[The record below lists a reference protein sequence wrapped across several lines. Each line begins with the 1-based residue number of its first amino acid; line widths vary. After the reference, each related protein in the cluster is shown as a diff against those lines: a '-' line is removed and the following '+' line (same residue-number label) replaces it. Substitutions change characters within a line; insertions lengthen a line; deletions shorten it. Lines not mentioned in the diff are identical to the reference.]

1 MKTKRIANG
10 FELVAAVLIAALLVL
25 GGCPTSAGGGGG
37 SGGNTPQTVVCPC
50 DPKEHY
56 VPCDCVAKGTAAC
69 TCVVLVKKGDITEHN
84 TNTPIPVY
92 QHPGVSDSAITTDV
106 ANVILGYASVVNP
119 KKTSLI
125 GKVSAIHIIPTA
137 SSDAGAPGYYE
148 YEVKNGKVIL
158 KFKTG
163 LTSDAIDGC
172 FSYFV
177 DYVLDG
183 LNLSQSPAQETVRM
197 TFLHTRQTGAQ
208 GVPGTV

>member
-50 DPKEHY
+50 DPKEHFL
-56 VPCDCVAKGTAAC
+56 PCTCAAKGTANC
-69 TCVVLVKKGDITEHN
+69 TCVVLARGEVTEHTTGN
-84 TNTPIPVY
+84 KIPVY
-92 QHPGVSDSAITTDV
+92 QTAGVSDSAITTDV
-106 ANVILGYASVVNP
+106 VNVISGYANVVNQ
-119 KKTSLI
+119 KKTLLI

-137 SSDAGAPGYYE
+137 SNGYYE

-163 LTSDAIDGC
+163 LTSVQIDSC

-183 LNLSQSPAQETVRM
+183 LNL
-197 TFLHTRQTGAQ
+197 
-208 GVPGTV
+208 